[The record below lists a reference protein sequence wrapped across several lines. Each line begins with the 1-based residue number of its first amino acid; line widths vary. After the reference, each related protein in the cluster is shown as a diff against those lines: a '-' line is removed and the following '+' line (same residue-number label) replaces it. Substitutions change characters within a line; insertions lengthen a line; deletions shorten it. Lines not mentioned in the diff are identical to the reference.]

1 MAAATGPY
9 TFTVRDPTGVATC
22 ATLPNT
28 IGVTISGSGTSTLVI
43 TGDAANIDA
52 LMQTDFEIT
61 SNARGNE
68 LVSFPTP

>member
-22 ATLPNT
+22 ATLPNA

-43 TGDAANIDA
+43 TGDAANNA
-52 LMQTDFEIT
+52 LMQTDFYIT
-61 SNARGNE
+61 SSAPANE